1 MLLWICVENSV
12 ELFHNVDDN
21 RARFFQNEIIVE
33 SLANVKIY
41 SGRLLWKSC

>member
-12 ELFHNVDDN
+12 ELFQNVDDN

-33 SLANVKIY
+33 FLANVKIY